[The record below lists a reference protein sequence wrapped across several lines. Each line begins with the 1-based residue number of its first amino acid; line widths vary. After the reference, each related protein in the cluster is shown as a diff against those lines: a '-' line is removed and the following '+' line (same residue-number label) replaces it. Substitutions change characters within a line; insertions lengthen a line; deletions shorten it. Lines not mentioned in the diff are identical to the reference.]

1 MRYRPSST
9 VSSGFSGLKSLLVE
23 DIKKRVWDRF
33 RIKSDLSFEYMRPV
47 RPSHEEVEANG
58 SVTLEL

>member
-1 MRYRPSST
+1 M
-9 VSSGFSGLKSLLVE
+9 KSLLVE
-23 DIKKRVWDRF
+23 DIKMRAWDRF
-33 RIKSDLSFEYMRPV
+33 RIKSDLIFPYMRPV